1 MSKINIDSFSFVEQI
16 IDYSCVDNWIN
27 TCCSRYSSPFFL
39 GKFCSWEYVSS
50 TYVKYPVITEDGLWA
65 KERLYCPPPF
75 AASILEHGLRRVHV
89 PASGCGS
96 WAEVE
101 EGRRSMRRAKG
112 SLHVARGI
120 KSGWNLAI
128 FSPSSL
134 KARLILR
141 LYATRCKIGDR
152 ISAPLETKSIDDLEV
167 AANFSFS

>member
-112 SLHVARGI
+112 SLHVATCTRNKIRVKPGH
-120 KSGWNLAI
+120 L
-128 FSPSSL
+128 FSLLFGSEINSASL
-134 KARLILR
+134 
-141 LYATRCKIGDR
+141 CN
-152 ISAPLETKSIDDLEV
+152 EV
-167 AANFSFS
+167 